1 MPKST
6 FYNLPEEKQDR
17 ILEAGLLEFSY
28 HDRNSASVNTIVRIA
43 DISKGSFYQYFED
56 KDEFYWHVVMEIVLG
71 KVTTYETLLKR
82 HGGDILMAEEV
93 LFTKLLDLFDD
104 NRYKNLLVHVYS
116 SSFVELLDKLSDRG
130 STIYFKMYDVL
141 MSFGFKGYNIQ
152 SKEDFLI
159 VFDMLRSI
167 TNCSILT
174 MIREGLSKRETIER
188 YHRQIEVLS
197 NGIRKK
203 RWF

>member
-1 MPKST
+1 
-6 FYNLPEEKQDR
+6 
-17 ILEAGLLEFSY
+17 LEAGLLEFSY

-56 KDEFYWHVVMEIVLG
+56 KDEFYWYVVMELVLG

-82 HGGDILMAEEV
+82 YGGDFLKAEEV

-104 NRYKNLLVHVYS
+104 TKTKNLLTNVYAS
-116 SSFVELLDKLSDRG
+116 SYVELLDRLSDRG
-130 STIYFKMYDVL
+130 STIYFKMYDLL
-141 MSFGFKGYNIQ
+141 MEFGFKGYNIQ
-152 SKEDFLI
+152 SKEEFLL
-159 VFDMLRSI
+159 VFDLLRGI
-167 TNCSILT
+167 TNGTILT
-174 MIREGLSKRETIER
+174 MIRDGLSKRDTMER
-188 YHRQIEVLS
+188 YHKQIEVLS